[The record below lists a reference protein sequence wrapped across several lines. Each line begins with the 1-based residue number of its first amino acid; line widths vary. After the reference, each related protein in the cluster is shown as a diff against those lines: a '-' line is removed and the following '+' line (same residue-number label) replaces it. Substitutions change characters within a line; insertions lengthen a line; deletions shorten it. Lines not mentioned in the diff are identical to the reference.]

1 MAHGVGG
8 TGGYPWLFFLSR
20 SPYPSLSLSAGP
32 AGVGPWFIDVW
43 WDRHSCCRGLYKC
56 KEAVS
61 VCFIRRTTD
70 EGQVEKSTAVCGAQ
84 KKLETKIESR
94 AKAHPALPLTPSPL
108 RVLQLCNVNSGT
120 SSIAR
125 LCVCECERLY
135 VCVSAPATSTTAL
148 HLTLCFNANSIF
160 PLAFSKDVT

>member
-1 MAHGVGG
+1 MNAATTRVCVPVLLKWTWHMVRGERGVTHGYSSSLVL
-8 TGGYPWLFFLSR
+8 PIPL
-20 SPYPSLSLSAGP
+20 SLSLSAGP

-84 KKLETKIESR
+84 KKLETKIENR
-94 AKAHPALPLTPSPL
+94 AKAHRALPLTPSPAPSPPALQCKCGHLVHCEAL
-108 RVLQLCNVNSGT
+108 RVWE
-120 SSIAR
+120 I
-125 LCVCECERLY
+125 VC
-135 VCVSAPATSTTAL
+135 
-148 HLTLCFNANSIF
+148 LCFSACH
-160 PLAFSKDVT
+160 